1 MSVLSR
7 EVSLYP
13 SDTIRS
19 LSLNMQLGVSY
30 GCLHWLISSLTSL
43 HLRFRLWTIFS
54 FTSPWYMLQLDLPC
68 IQAMTRWGY
77 YPLILIASWAF
88 GTINKIHNLIF
99 PEDAVF
105 WLYCLHIGTAALMVR

>member
-1 MSVLSR
+1 
-7 EVSLYP
+7 
-13 SDTIRS
+13 
-19 LSLNMQLGVSY
+19 
-30 GCLHWLISSLTSL
+30 
-43 HLRFRLWTIFS
+43 
-54 FTSPWYMLQLDLPC
+54 MLELDLPC